1 MQEDSKLK
9 VNKRC
14 VNCESLDIKIAYSRK
29 EEKWFIRCMSC
40 NWIQKYLEMN
50 EL

>member
-1 MQEDSKLK
+1 MK